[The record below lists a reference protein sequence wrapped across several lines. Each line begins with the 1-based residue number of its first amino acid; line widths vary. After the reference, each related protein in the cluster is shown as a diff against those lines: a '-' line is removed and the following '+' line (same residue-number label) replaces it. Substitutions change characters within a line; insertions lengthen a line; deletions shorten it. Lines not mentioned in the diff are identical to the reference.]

1 MGSGKTEQRTHCIHP
16 IDENAKSLFSLV
28 TNITRHGK
36 YVCYGNFIGSRCKWN
51 FVHWNRTKCCQPYAR
66 LCLNIRHIHS
76 KWYPWSLTTGSPTWN
91 YSTIHTEVDNLCG
104 PLPALLGIPY
114 NVYTWYPHFISCVC
128 YMYIWKIIIARPGQQ
143 WSTKFHRWT
152 LTHSVYLSFCVKSN
166 SNSKS
171 YYYWL
176 CY

>member
-36 YVCYGNFIGSRCKWN
+36 YVCYGIFIGSRCKWN

-104 PLPALLGIPY
+104 PLPALLGILHTACTY
-114 NVYTWYPHFISCVC
+114 FIISLDILILFHVLLYVYTKNYHRSPRQTMVDEISELNSHSLCVFIV
-128 YMYIWKIIIARPGQQ
+128 
-143 WSTKFHRWT
+143 
-152 LTHSVYLSFCVKSN
+152 
-166 SNSKS
+166 
-171 YYYWL
+171 L
-176 CY
+176 CKK

>member
-104 PLPALLGIPY
+104 PLPALLGILHKACTY
-114 NVYTWYPHFISCVC
+114 FTWYPHFISCVVIC
-128 YMYIWKIIIARPGQQ
+128 IYEKLSSLAPANNGRRNFIVEL
-143 WSTKFHRWT
+143 SLT
-152 LTHSVYLSFCVKSN
+152 LCIYRSV
-166 SNSKS
+166 
-171 YYYWL
+171 
-176 CY
+176 